1 MDAPSQGP
9 ESDGSSASAD
19 VTATPTP
26 AEGDAAA
33 SADAPATPTP
43 AERVLA
49 LLEILL
55 CSDYPTQIALAA
67 TFAAFGWQPQENG
80 ILSLRYVAAIS
91 IADSI
96 FLTALIV
103 FFLRMRGE
111 SPREVFFGNRP
122 IAAEARAG
130 VPLMFAAF
138 GIALVVLL
146 TLQAVAPSLHTV
158 PHNPLQDLVRTPGD
172 AVLFAIVLI
181 VAGGVREEIQRAFLL
196 RRFERWLGGARVGLA
211 ISSVAFGAGHFIQGA
226 DAAVATAVLGAF
238 WGFVYLRRRSIGAP
252 VVSHAGFNLV
262 QVAQYL
268 ALAG

>member
-1 MDAPSQGP
+1 MDVPSP
-9 ESDGSSASAD
+9 DSDVDSPD
-19 VTATPTP
+19 
-26 AEGDAAA
+26 
-33 SADAPATPTP
+33 SADAPAAPTP
-43 AERVLA
+43 AERVVA
-49 LLEILL
+49 LLEVLL
-55 CSDYPTQIALAA
+55 ASDYPTQIALGA
-67 TFAAFGWQPQENG
+67 TFAAFGWQPQTDG
-80 ILSLRYVAAIS
+80 VLSLAYVATVS

-111 SPREVFFGNRP
+111 SPRDLFFGDRS
-122 IAAEARAG
+122 IVREARAG
-130 VPLMFAAF
+130 VPLMFVAF

-146 TLQAVAPSLHTV
+146 TIQAIAPSLHTV

-172 AVLFAIVLI
+172 AALFAIVLI
-181 VAGGVREEIQRAFLL
+181 VAGGIREEVQRAFLL

-211 ISSVAFGAGHFIQGA
+211 VTSLVFGAGHFIQGA

-238 WGFVYLRRRSIGAP
+238 WGVVYLRRRSIGAP

-268 ALAG
+268 ALAR